1 VNDGPSHRL
10 ALRPATGVLFGVAA
24 LLVFLS
30 VATQNPV
37 PLFAAVPLLLAP
49 IAASGSAPPPDAR
62 TDLRWSVEGSADEVL
77 VRGSIRP
84 SESVT
89 TDSLEVRFFRPEPLV
104 VTAPAQVNVTS
115 EAIDF
120 LLSWKAPYP
129 LLANVPRPEIV
140 WRDPLSLV
148 EVSLPVET
156 PALRIERYPPEVAR
170 LGSVRLPRTT
180 PQPGEIRSRQI
191 GSSGEFFAVRLAAP
205 TDTPRQINWRATA
218 RAGHLLAN
226 DFHLE
231 RTGDLILLL
240 DLRPTSL
247 GAERDATILAVS
259 KAAALGIASGFL
271 AEKARV
277 GLGTFDEF
285 LNAVPLGSGRRHRY
299 RIAQALSRAEMT
311 DGGGPSERFG
321 VLMRRYYPPGVT
333 TVLFSALAD
342 DESLSLLSHLRRRG
356 FPTVVLSPS
365 PIPLLT
371 PTKEATTPE
380 DLAALRLI
388 RLVRRWR
395 IGEAW
400 REGPVVDWPDYWS
413 LAPFVRYLSAPSIAR
428 RGSA

>member
-1 VNDGPSHRL
+1 MSGVPSRRL
-10 ALRPATGVLFGVAA
+10 VLRPAAGALFVAAA
-24 LLVFLS
+24 LLLLVA
-30 VATQNPV
+30 VATGNPV
-37 PLFAAVPLLLAP
+37 PMFAALPLLLAP
-49 IAASGSAPPPDAR
+49 LASAGSVPPPEAKV
-62 TDLRWSVEGSADEVL
+62 DLRWAVEGTADEVL
-77 VRGSIRP
+77 VRGTIRP
-84 SESVT
+84 SEPVAT
-89 TDSLEVRFFRPEPLV
+89 EALEVRFFRPDPLL
-104 VTAPAQVNVTS
+104 VTAPARVDSTA
-115 EAIDF
+115 ERIEFA
-120 LLSWKAPYP
+120 LSWKAPYP
-129 LLANVPRPEIV
+129 LLTTVPRPEV
-140 WRDPLSLV
+140 LWRDALSLL
-148 EVSLPVET
+148 EVPLPIET
-156 PALRIERYPPEVAR
+156 PALRVERFPPEVAR

-191 GSSGEFFAVRLAAP
+191 GSSGEFFAVRAAAP
-205 TDTPRQINWRATA
+205 TDTPRQINWRASA
-218 RAGHLLAN
+218 RAGRLLAN

-231 RTGDLILLL
+231 RTGDLVLLL

-247 GAERDATILAVS
+247 GAERDATILSVS
-259 KAAALGIASGFL
+259 KAAALGIATGFL

-285 LNAVPLGSGRRHRY
+285 LHAVPLGTGRRHRY

-311 DGGGPSERFG
+311 EGGGPSERFG
-321 VLMRRYYPPGVT
+321 VLMRRYFPPGVT

-365 PIPLLT
+365 PIPLLSRT
-371 PTKEATTPE
+371 ARALTPE

-413 LAPFVRYLSAPSIAR
+413 LAPFVRYLSAPSVAR